1 MLKRFVIHEHHAT
14 RLHWDLRLEMEGVYK
29 SWAVP
34 KGVSMNPEDKRLA
47 VAVGDHSLEYGK
59 FEGILP
65 EGSYGAGRVAIWDKG
80 AYECDDPPAQ
90 LKKGK
95 ISFTIYGE
103 KLKGGFTLVKMYN
116 DEKNWLIIKADDEYI
131 DEDWEIKTV
140 LKKMKR
146 KDAQEKF
153 QED

>member
-14 RLHWDLRLEMEGVYK
+14 RLHWDLRLEMEGVLK

-34 KGVSMNPEDKRLA
+34 KGVSMNPADKRLA
-47 VAVGDHSLEYGK
+47 VHVPDHSLEYGK
-59 FEGILP
+59 WEGVIP

-80 AYECDDPPAQ
+80 AYECDDPTAQ

-95 ISFTIYGE
+95 LVFTMYGE
-103 KLKGGFTLVKMYN
+103 KLKGEFHMFKMAN
-116 DEKNWLIIKADDEYI
+116 EEKNWLIVKADDEHA

-146 KDAQEKF
+146 RDATKKLK
-153 QED
+153 

>member
-47 VAVGDHSLEYGK
+47 VHVPDHSLEYGK
-59 FEGILP
+59 FEGVIA

-90 LKKGK
+90 LEKGK
-95 ISFTIYGE
+95 IVFTIYGE
-103 KLKGGFTLVKMYN
+103 KLKGEFHMFKMSN
-116 DEKNWLIIKADDEYI
+116 EEKNWLIVKADDEYA
-131 DEDWEIKTV
+131 DENWEIKTV

-146 KDAQEKF
+146 REAREKLK
-153 QED
+153 